1 MTSRSSFLA
10 LAIGAVLGLVLGL
23 VYAWRIAPVELYNTT
38 PSLLRSDYRHE
49 WIRLAALNYVVDG
62 DLERAQARLEDLPRG
77 DVQTA
82 LAALIESYAAQGR
95 TAETMRAL
103 SRLAQ
108 RLGVQTPAMA
118 VYLGTDSDTPPAPS
132 ASPTSSPTATEPP
145 PTAIVLPTPT
155 STPIPFVS
163 PLPVP
168 SPHRVISQTLVCEG
182 EPPALQV
189 LVRSAREGEDE
200 DDADE
205 GDDALTPTAGVVLW
219 LTWPG
224 GADRA
229 VTGLR
234 PEVDPGYAD
243 FTLEADIPYALSVG
257 EPNAPVLS
265 NLMVQPCTDEKS
277 GDGGPGSWRVVV
289 EIAPR

>member
-1 MTSRSSFLA
+1 VTSRSSFLV

-49 WIRLAALNYVVDG
+49 WIRLAALSYVVDG
-62 DLERAQARLEDLPRG
+62 DLERAETRLGDLPQD

-118 VYLGTDSDTPPAPS
+118 VYLGADSDTPPAPL

-145 PTAIVLPTPT
+145 PTADSLRVPPAR
-155 STPIPFVS
+155 PIPA
-163 PLPVP
+163 P
-168 SPHRVISQTLVCEG
+168 
-182 EPPALQV
+182 
-189 LVRSAREGEDE
+189 
-200 DDADE
+200 
-205 GDDALTPTAGVVLW
+205 GDQSDPDLRGRAAHAPGV
-219 LTWPG
+219 
-224 GADRA
+224 GAECANGR
-229 VTGLR
+229 GR
-234 PEVDPGYAD
+234 G
-243 FTLEADIPYALSVG
+243 
-257 EPNAPVLS
+257 
-265 NLMVQPCTDEKS
+265 
-277 GDGGPGSWRVVV
+277 
-289 EIAPR
+289 